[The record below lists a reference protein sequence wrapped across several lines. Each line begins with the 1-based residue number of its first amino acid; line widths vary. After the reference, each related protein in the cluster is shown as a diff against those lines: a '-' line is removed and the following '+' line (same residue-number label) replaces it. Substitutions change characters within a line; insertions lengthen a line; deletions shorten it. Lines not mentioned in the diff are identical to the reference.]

1 MLRSLCKKES
11 YLEFKNNIYNMTIN
25 DEIAKYY
32 KKVNRKL
39 VEVSRTM
46 RNNLIDL
53 EGYKEILFLEN

>member
-1 MLRSLCKKES
+1 
-11 YLEFKNNIYNMTIN
+11 MTIN